1 MAMSRKRIT
10 ILFLFFAATI
20 AGGTL
25 FSAFHHRS
33 SYSIHEPIDTP
44 SYGNQRAGHEIRG
57 FHYEAD
63 YKGKT
68 TISIKADT
76 FSIQKKKLGSFRFA
90 LMNEPVFKNAVV
102 HIYGKAGV
110 QKNRPKDSNKHIE
123 GREQETLSG
132 ENPPAHR
139 TRQVLSTETEPVPAD
154 SNRLPGK
161 KLDQV
166 QDIPEPEQGFRFDD
180 IFSKESLPPLP
191 GKRVS
196 SVVLKPIIIELH
208 DEDSVVTKISASSGI
223 IRLKQRDI
231 LFRGNVRVI
240 SGSQI
245 LTTELLSM
253 LPQEAIF
260 RTDRHFIL
268 KTPEKQWNGNR
279 LTTDIFLRPISH
291 SSIS

>member
-90 LMNEPVFKNAVV
+90 LMNEPVFKNAVI
-102 HIYGKAGV
+102 HIYGKGGV
-110 QKNRPKDSNKHIE
+110 QKNKPKDSYNQNE
-123 GREQETLSG
+123 GREQVNLPG
-132 ENPPAHR
+132 ENPPLPG
-139 TRQVLSTETEPVPAD
+139 TRQVSSTETEPVAGD
-154 SNRLPGK
+154 FDTVPGK
-161 KLDQV
+161 KPDQS
-166 QDIPEPEQGFRFDD
+166 QYIPEPEQRFRFND
-180 IFSKESLPPLP
+180 IFSEDSLPPFP
-191 GKRVS
+191 VKRVS
-196 SVVLKPIIIELH
+196 SVVLKPITIELH
-208 DEDSVVTKISASSGI
+208 DEDSVVTTISASSGV

-231 LFRGNVRVI
+231 LFKGNVRVI
-240 SGSQI
+240 SGSKV

-253 LPQEAIF
+253 LPQEAVF
-260 RTDRHFIL
+260 KTDRPFML

-279 LTTDIFLRPISH
+279 LITDVFLKPITYPL
-291 SSIS
+291 SS